1 VQACADEAQVAF
13 HAVRNLTRLALGS
26 ATVRYVRLGFGRT
39 ASPGAGQRTPRN
51 LLGFRDAT
59 DNLVAGDEGAMQRFV
74 WVDRSSDQPWMVGGT
89 YLVARRIRVHLEA
102 WDRSTLGDQEETIG
116 RVKASGAPLGGSRES
131 DPVDLQALGPDGL
144 LLIPNGAHIRQAA
157 PSTNGG
163 EAILR
168 RGYSFADG
176 VDPASGELD
185 AGLFVICFQK
195 DPRRQFIPIQQRLS
209 DQDALS
215 EYLVHT
221 GSGIFACPPGAHDAQ
236 GLGHGLV

>member
-1 VQACADEAQVAF
+1 
-13 HAVRNLTRLALGS
+13 
-26 ATVRYVRLGFGRT
+26 
-39 ASPGAGQRTPRN
+39 
-51 LLGFRDAT
+51 
-59 DNLVAGDEGAMQRFV
+59 M
-74 WVDRSSDQPWMVGGT
+74 
-89 YLVARRIRVHLEA
+89 ARRIRVHLEA

-157 PSTNGG
+157 PSTNDG
-163 EAILR
+163 EALLR

-185 AGLFVICFQK
+185 AGLFFICFQK
-195 DPRRQFIPIQQRLS
+195 DPRQQFIPIQQRLS

-215 EYLVHT
+215 EYVVHT
-221 GSGIFACPPGAHDAQ
+221 GSGIFACPPGTQDAQ